1 MIDAL
6 VFMLYHELKPDTVVA
21 FFDNIVTTTKEK
33 AILNRVIGW
42 LIYFNDLDIWNADG

>member
-6 VFMLYHELKPDTVVA
+6 VFMLYHKLKPDTVGA

-42 LIYFNDLDIWNADG
+42 ADLF

>member
-6 VFMLYHELKPDTVVA
+6 VFMLYQELKPDTVVA

-42 LIYFNDLDIWNADG
+42 ADLF